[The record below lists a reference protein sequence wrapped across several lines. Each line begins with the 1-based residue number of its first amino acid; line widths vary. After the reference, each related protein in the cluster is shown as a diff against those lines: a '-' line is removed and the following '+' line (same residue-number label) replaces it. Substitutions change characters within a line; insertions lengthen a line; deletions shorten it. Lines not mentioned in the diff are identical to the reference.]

1 LRPRAVVP
9 DGDGA
14 ALAAAVGL
22 AGVAPE
28 LSELALLTA
37 ELAEQAVSGA
47 AMAMD
52 AMSSV
57 IVFEILTAKPFF

>member
-1 LRPRAVVP
+1 MLAV
-9 DGDGA
+9 
-14 ALAAAVGL
+14 LAGL

-28 LSELALLTA
+28 FSGPALLTA

-57 IVFEILTAKPFF
+57 IVFEILTGKPFF